1 MNASQQPKITPA
13 EWALTSSQR
22 GRLYG
27 WFSALYAEEVPD
39 AMFKRYFADGSFEP
53 FAGLTAL
60 GLATEVA
67 RLDAAVKSL
76 RDIPLARLEL
86 AADFAQLFLLDAR
99 AGALPYASA
108 YEGEGSA
115 SMLYSAAETRMRE
128 FLASRALAIRADFR
142 EPADHLAV
150 LLAVLAHFA
159 EQQSG
164 AQDPG
169 AAARDQAALLRAG
182 LLDWLPRFTERCQQV
197 KPRFD
202 FYPALATLL
211 LAFTRADLLF
221 LEDIAD
227 DGHSITCESEPGG
240 ESAA

>member
-1 MNASQQPKITPA
+1 MTAPQQPKITPA

-27 WFSALYAEEVPD
+27 WFSALYAEEVPET
-39 AMFKRYFADGSFEP
+39 MFKRYFAEGPFEP
-53 FAGLTAL
+53 FVGLTEL
-60 GLATEVA
+60 GLADEVG

-76 RDIPLARLEL
+76 RDITLARLEL

-108 YEGEGSA
+108 YEGEGSTA
-115 SMLYSAAETRMRE
+115 TFYSATETRMRE
-128 FLASRALAIRADFR
+128 FLASRALAIQPDFR

-164 AQDPG
+164 AQDMG

-182 LLDWLPRFTERCQQV
+182 LLDWLPRFTERCQEV

-202 FYPALATLL
+202 FYPALATLV
-211 LAFTRADLLF
+211 LAFARADLLF
-221 LEDIAD
+221 LDDIAED
-227 DGHSITCESEPGG
+227 APSITCASAPAG

>member
-1 MNASQQPKITPA
+1 MTASHQPKITAA

-22 GRLYG
+22 SRLYG
-27 WFSALYAEEVPD
+27 WFSTLYAEEVPET
-39 AMFKRYFADGSFEP
+39 MFKRYFTEGPFEP
-53 FAGLTAL
+53 FAGLAEL
-60 GLATEVA
+60 GLATEVS
-67 RLDAAVKSL
+67 RLDTAVKSL
-76 RDIPLARLEL
+76 RDVPLARLEL

-108 YEGEGSA
+108 YEGGGSTA
-115 SMLYSAAETRMRE
+115 TLYSAAETRMRE
-128 FLASRALAIRADFR
+128 FLASRALAIQPDFR

-159 EQQSG
+159 EQQSSVPDV
-164 AQDPG
+164 A

-197 KPRFD
+197 TPRFD

-211 LAFTRADLLF
+211 LAFARADLLF
-221 LEDIAD
+221 LDDISGD
-227 DGHSITCESEPGG
+227 Q
-240 ESAA
+240 SAQSGPALQ